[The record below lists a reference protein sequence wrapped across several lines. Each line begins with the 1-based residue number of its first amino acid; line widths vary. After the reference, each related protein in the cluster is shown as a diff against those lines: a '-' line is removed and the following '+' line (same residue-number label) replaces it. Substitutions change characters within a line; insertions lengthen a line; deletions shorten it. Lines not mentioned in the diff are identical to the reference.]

1 MTRDEMTLA
10 LFSDAWLGR
19 AFENNPGVL
28 ECKFL
33 SRGEILEY
41 QNLKGTY
48 SPRLALPWTH
58 KDPEAQGPEVGSPRQ
73 HCPAPLWSPRDGGG
87 VSCMLM
93 EGARPYPS
101 PRAVVPCSQ
110 AASSRSAS
118 ALRHGE
124 LAVPATAYIFKHV
137 LCPGRSSRP
146 RWCHFRAKGP
156 VEIPLATRPVESREQ
171 CSQAC
176 RPDELTDSFIL
187 CLP

>member
-41 QNLKGTY
+41 QKLKGTY
-48 SPRLALPWTH
+48 SPRLALPRTH

-73 HCPAPLWSPRDGGG
+73 HRPAPLWSPRDGGG

-93 EGARPYPS
+93 EGAAPTP
-101 PRAVVPCSQ
+101 
-110 AASSRSAS
+110 
-118 ALRHGE
+118 ALG
-124 LAVPATAYIFKHV
+124 
-137 LCPGRSSRP
+137 
-146 RWCHFRAKGP
+146 
-156 VEIPLATRPVESREQ
+156 Q
-171 CSQAC
+171 
-176 RPDELTDSFIL
+176 
-187 CLP
+187 